1 MQGGAAKSRFA
12 LDVKEGRGGLVA
24 RYARAAVCA
33 PRKFL
38 GLSLGVCVLL
48 SAIAMSLKA
57 FNLAEESNYD
67 WIVKSDHAVRIPP
80 LTPPAPLP
88 PPARER
94 WRTHG
99 PSRPAFNPAPPLRAP
114 PRAVLPE
121 VGGGVKW
128 P

>member
-1 MQGGAAKSRFA
+1 MQVDAAKSRFA
-12 LDVKEGRGGLVA
+12 LDVKEGRGGAVA

-67 WIVKSDHAVRIPP
+67 WIVKSDHAVRTSPP
-80 LTPPAPLP
+80 TPPP
-88 PPARER
+88 PP
-94 WRTHG
+94 TPH
-99 PSRPAFNPAPPLRAP
+99 PH
-114 PRAVLPE
+114 
-121 VGGGVKW
+121 
-128 P
+128 